1 MNVLNVLWLEK
12 AAAADKP
19 YSLEGRT
26 DLSVCSTAGTRT
38 PTADLTEEQAGA
50 TF

>member
-1 MNVLNVLWLEK
+1 MNVLWLGK

-19 YSLEGRT
+19 HSLEGMT
-26 DLSVCSTAGTRT
+26 DLSVCRTARTHT
-38 PTADLTEEQAGA
+38 PTADLTEEQAGT